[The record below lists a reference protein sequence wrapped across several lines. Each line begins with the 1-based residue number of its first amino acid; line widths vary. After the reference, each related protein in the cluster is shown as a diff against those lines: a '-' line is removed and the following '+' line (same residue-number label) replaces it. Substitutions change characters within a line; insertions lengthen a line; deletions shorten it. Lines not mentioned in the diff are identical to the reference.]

1 MFDTFSLPFVQDAL
15 WVLLPLSVA
24 GGVLGTWIV
33 LRGLAFYSHAV
44 GTAAF
49 PGLVLADGLG
59 FAAPLGALGAAAVL
73 AGGVWI
79 VTRGRRTAPDSAT
92 AIVLVG
98 CLALG
103 VILASDVFHS
113 GSNIET
119 LLFGSLLVVDGADI
133 RLAVAVALLTL
144 LLTVALGPRWLAR
157 GFDPDN
163 ARALGA
169 GGRLL
174 DGALLG
180 AVALA
185 AVAALS
191 VVGALLATALLV
203 VPAATTRLW
212 FHRLLPW
219 QIATVVLTALEG
231 VAGVWLSVETDAPPG
246 ATIAVLAGGVF
257 VLSAAARIAP
267 RPAAL
272 SAGALALVA
281 LMAGCGSGGAASG
294 GKLDVVA
301 TTTQVAD
308 FTRAVGGDNVTVK
321 QLLRPN
327 TDPHDFEPRPSDVK
341 ALSYAKAIFA
351 NGLGL
356 DTWIGRIDK
365 QSGSDAPVADLSK
378 SIVARRP
385 GDPHWFQDPVNVEA
399 AVKTIRDQLSAADP
413 AHERDYQRNAQ
424 DYLRKIEAL
433 NTGIRRCM
441 AAVPTSQRKL
451 VTDHDAFGY
460 FASRYGV
467 QVIGAV
473 IPSQTTQA
481 QPSARD
487 TADLA
492 RTIERENVK
501 AIFPEES
508 LNADVA
514 KALAG
519 QTGVTAQ
526 YSLYG
531 DTLGP
536 AGSPGATYTGM
547 MQANAD
553 SMVRGFTGGKRRC
566 EPE

>member
-59 FAAPLGALGAAAVL
+59 FAAPLGALGAAGVL
-73 AGGVWI
+73 AGGVWL

-103 VILASDVFHS
+103 VILASDVFES

-119 LLFGSLLVVDGADI
+119 LLFGSLLVVDGGDI
-133 RLAVAVALLTL
+133 RLAIAVALLTL
-144 LLTVALGPRWLAR
+144 LLTLALGPRWLAR

-163 ARALGA
+163 ARSLGA
-169 GGRLL
+169 GGRLQ
-174 DGALLG
+174 DAALLA

-219 QIATVVLTALEG
+219 QVATVVLTALEG

-257 VLSAAARIAP
+257 VLSAAARVVP

-272 SAGALALVA
+272 TAGALAA
-281 LMAGCGSGGAASG
+281 LALLAGCGSSSSAD
-294 GKLDVVA
+294 GKLQVVA
-301 TTTQVAD
+301 TTTHVAD
-308 FTRAVGGDNVTVK
+308 FARAVGGDDVSVD
-321 QLLRPN
+321 QLLKPN
-327 TDPHDFEPRPSDVK
+327 ADPHDFEPRPSDVK
-341 ALSYAKAIFA
+341 SLSGAKVVVA

-356 DTWIGRIDK
+356 DAWIGDVAK
-365 QSGSDAPVADLSK
+365 KSGTDAPIADLSER
-378 SIVARRP
+378 IPVRRP
-385 GDPHWFQDPVNVEA
+385 GDPHWFQDPINVED
-399 AVKTIRDQLSAADP
+399 AVKKIRDRLTEADP
-413 AHERDYQRNAQ
+413 SHERDYARNTLE
-424 DYLRKIEAL
+424 YIKRLETL
-433 NTGIRRCM
+433 NTGIERCM
-441 AAVPTSQRKL
+441 SAVPASERKL

-460 FASRYGV
+460 FAARYDI

-487 TADLA
+487 TAELA
-492 RTIERENVK
+492 RTIEREDVQ

-514 KALAG
+514 KALAK

-536 AGSPGATYTGM
+536 AGSPGATYLGM
-547 MQANAD
+547 MEANAD
-553 SMVRGFTGGKRRC
+553 AMVRGFTGGERRC
-566 EPE
+566 SIG

>member
-1 MFDTFSLPFVQDAL
+1 MLDTFSLPFVQDAL

-59 FAAPLGALGAAAVL
+59 FAAPLGALGAAGVL
-73 AGGVWI
+73 AGGVWL
-79 VTRGRRTAPDSAT
+79 VTRSRRTAPDSAT

-103 VILASDVFHS
+103 VILASDVFES

-119 LLFGSLLVVDGADI
+119 LLFGSLLVVDDGDI
-133 RLAVAVALLTL
+133 RLAIAVALLTL
-144 LLTVALGPRWLAR
+144 LLTLALGPRWLAR

-163 ARALGA
+163 ARSLGA
-169 GGRLL
+169 GGRLQ
-174 DGALLG
+174 DAALLA

-212 FHRLLPW
+212 FHRLVPW
-219 QIATVVLTALEG
+219 QVATVLLTALEG

-257 VLSAAARIAP
+257 VLSAAARVVP

-272 SAGALALVA
+272 TAGALAA
-281 LMAGCGSGGAASG
+281 LALLAGCGSSSSAD
-294 GKLDVVA
+294 GKLQVVA
-301 TTTQVAD
+301 TTTHVAD
-308 FTRAVGGDNVTVK
+308 FARAVGGDDVSVD
-321 QLLRPN
+321 QLLKPN
-327 TDPHDFEPRPSDVK
+327 ADPHDFEPRPSDVK
-341 ALSYAKAIFA
+341 SLSGAKVVVA

-356 DTWIGRIDK
+356 DAWIGGVAK
-365 QSGSDAPVADLSK
+365 KSGTDAPIADLSER
-378 SIVARRP
+378 IPVRRP
-385 GDPHWFQDPVNVEA
+385 GDPHWFQDPINVED
-399 AVKTIRDQLSAADP
+399 AVKKIRDRLTEADP
-413 AHERDYQRNAQ
+413 SHERDYARNTLE
-424 DYLRKIEAL
+424 YIKRLETL
-433 NTGIRRCM
+433 NTGIERCM
-441 AAVPTSQRKL
+441 SAVPASERKL

-460 FASRYGV
+460 FAARYDI

-487 TADLA
+487 TAELA
-492 RTIERENVK
+492 RTIEREDVQ

-514 KALAG
+514 KALAK

-536 AGSPGATYTGM
+536 AGSPGATYLGM
-547 MQANAD
+547 MEANAD
-553 SMVRGFTGGKRRC
+553 AMVRGFTGDERRC
-566 EPE
+566 SIG

>member
-1 MFDTFSLPFVQDAL
+1 MLDTFSLPFVQDAL

-59 FAAPLGALGAAAVL
+59 FAAPLGALGAAGVL
-73 AGGVWI
+73 AGGVWL

-103 VILASDVFHS
+103 VILASDVFES

-119 LLFGSLLVVDGADI
+119 LLFGSLLVVDDGDI
-133 RLAVAVALLTL
+133 RLAIAVALLTL
-144 LLTVALGPRWLAR
+144 LLTLALGPRWLAR

-163 ARALGA
+163 ARSLGA
-169 GGRLL
+169 GGRLQ
-174 DGALLG
+174 DAALLA

-212 FHRLLPW
+212 FHRLLAW
-219 QIATVVLTALEG
+219 QVATVVLTALEG

-257 VLSAAARIAP
+257 VLSAAARVVP

-272 SAGALALVA
+272 TAGALAA
-281 LMAGCGSGGAASG
+281 LALLAGCGSSSSAD
-294 GKLDVVA
+294 GKLQVVA
-301 TTTQVAD
+301 TTTHVAD
-308 FTRAVGGDNVTVK
+308 FARAVGGDDVSVD
-321 QLLRPN
+321 QLLKPN
-327 TDPHDFEPRPSDVK
+327 ADPHDFEPRPSDVK
-341 ALSYAKAIFA
+341 SLSGAKVVVA

-356 DTWIGRIDK
+356 DAWIGDVAK
-365 QSGSDAPVADLSK
+365 KSGTDAPIADLSER
-378 SIVARRP
+378 IPVRRP
-385 GDPHWFQDPVNVEA
+385 GDPHWFQDPINVED
-399 AVKTIRDQLSAADP
+399 AVKKIRDRLTEADP
-413 AHERDYQRNAQ
+413 SHERDYARNTLE
-424 DYLRKIEAL
+424 YIKRLETL
-433 NTGIRRCM
+433 NTGIERCM
-441 AAVPTSQRKL
+441 SAVPASERKL

-460 FASRYGV
+460 FAARYDI

-487 TADLA
+487 TAELA
-492 RTIERENVK
+492 RTIEREDVQ

-514 KALAG
+514 KALAK

-536 AGSPGATYTGM
+536 AGSPGATYLGM
-547 MQANAD
+547 MEANAD
-553 SMVRGFTGGKRRC
+553 AMVRGFTGGERRC
-566 EPE
+566 SIG